1 MAIQPIDLQ
10 TMYSQMS
17 NVANRVSH
25 EQQSAQIAQGLQQQ
39 SAVNQNTQKIQT
51 VNKTAGEEEK
61 TGNVKEDGHNE
72 TENRNSDK
80 KKKPDQNTAEPN
92 QNQKIEIREDYL
104 GHHINIER

>member
-1 MAIQPIDLQ
+1 MGIQPIDLQ

-25 EQQSAQIAQGLQQQ
+25 EQQSAQVAQGLQQQ
-39 SAVNQNTQKIQT
+39 LAVNQNAQNIKT
-51 VNKTAGEEEK
+51 VNKAASEEQK
-61 TGNVKEDGHNE
+61 SGTVKEDGHNE
-72 TENRNSDK
+72 EEQKSSDK
-80 KKKPDQNTAEPN
+80 KKNQNQNQTEAY